1 MNLNRISN
9 RVEKG
14 ARKVISGMKKGDAL
28 LPVILLEL
36 AVTGGRTYHAY
47 QRGGF
52 VEARERGTEE
62 TIGAIFWF
70 WGVQMFN
77 KLGDFVGKK
86 ILRLDGVEVN
96 KDKDG
101 KASLLGLEKIKF
113 DVGKDY
119 ARNPLK
125 NYIEMVKKQI
135 PDIAKKGLK
144 IPKYSENT
152 LAIFKFTKVAASI
165 ILSNAVIGFVVP
177 KLNQAITRNYQNSI
191 KNIDAKKAEEN
202 KTALMKSAYNIDKF
216 ANKTKEK
223 KDTTFQ
229 GAGGIQSLLTVS
241 HYLEN
246 DNRCKLL
253 SSDVGIAG
261 GRAINA
267 RNEHERREV
276 LFRDLSS
283 IYFYMFCK
291 NHLDSALNWTTTG
304 RGSRLDPTSASKLTA
319 QMHLGLGDKT
329 YTAEEF
335 ETKVMGK
342 QTTIPAEIKF
352 ENNVIKL
359 DKFKE
364 IVGKDSKLIRTAER
378 MSKLQPQIEG
388 VSILTKE
395 QVQDIYN
402 GGLINDPRFLN
413 KVFKEYSGGKST
425 NPTAYYPEKDLRNLK
440 QRMHDYVG
448 DIVKKAKAQGQNID
462 INTLKKANK
471 MNLIHNAFNL
481 TAGFAVSAYFLS
493 TAIPKI
499 QYWITQ
505 RKTGQNSFPGIQ
517 EYDKQTVNK
526 NK

>member
-1 MNLNRISN
+1 MNLNRISYK
-9 RVEKG
+9 VEKG
-14 ARKVISGMKKGDAL
+14 AKKIISGMKKGDAL
-28 LPVILLEL
+28 LPVILLEV

-86 ILRLDGVEVN
+86 VLRLGNIQVN
-96 KDKDG
+96 KDE
-101 KASLLGLEKIKF
+101 KAKPSLLGLEKIKF

-119 ARNPLK
+119 SRDPLK
-125 NYIEMVKKQI
+125 NYIEMVKKQV
-135 PDIAKKGLK
+135 PDIAKKGMK
-144 IPKYSENT
+144 IPKINEKT

-165 ILSNAVIGFVVP
+165 ILSNAVIGFIVP
-177 KLNQAITRNYQNSI
+177 KLNQAITRNYQDSI
-191 KNIDAKKAEEN
+191 KNLDAKKAEEN
-202 KTALMKSAYNIDKF
+202 KTALMKNADNLDKF
-216 ANKTKEK
+216 VDKIQEK
-223 KDTTFQ
+223 NTTSFK
-229 GAGGIQSLLTVS
+229 GVGSIQSLLTVS

-291 NHLDSALNWTTTG
+291 NHLDSLLNITTTG

-319 QMHLGLGDKT
+319 QLHLGLGNKE
-329 YTAEEF
+329 YSAEEF
-335 ETKVMGK
+335 ETKVMGR
-342 QTTIPAEIKF
+342 QTEIPAEIKF

-425 NPTAYYPEKDLRNLK
+425 NPTAYYPEKDLRSLK
-440 QRMHDYVG
+440 HRMHDYVG
-448 DIVKKAKAQGQNID
+448 DIIKKAKSQGQNID
-462 INTLKKANK
+462 FNTLKKTNK

-505 RKTGQNSFPGIQ
+505 RKTGQNAFPGVE
-517 EYDKQTVNK
+517 EYKK
-526 NK
+526 